1 VSHVLVLVPAG
12 FDPGPLPPGTAIRA
26 YGDVPSAAAA
36 LRGTDA
42 PAVICSDALSGDG
55 LAQVAAAVGDRPG
68 QCIEVRST
76 RWDGEAHSPLAAAC
90 RGVISGFGADG
101 VRRAAALLVAG
112 P

>member
-1 VSHVLVLVPAG
+1 MSHVLVLVPAG
-12 FDPGPLPPGTAIRA
+12 FDPGPLPPGAAVHT
-26 YGDVPSAAAA
+26 YGGVSTVVAA
-36 LRGTDA
+36 LRATDA

-68 QCIEVRST
+68 RCIEVRST